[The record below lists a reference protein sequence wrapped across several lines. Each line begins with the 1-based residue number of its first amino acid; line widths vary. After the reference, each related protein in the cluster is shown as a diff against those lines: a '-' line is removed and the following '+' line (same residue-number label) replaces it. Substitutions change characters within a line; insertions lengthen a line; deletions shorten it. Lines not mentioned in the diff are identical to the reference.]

1 MKRLDSVKI
10 VLDNLRDEHQKISDS
25 KVKILK
31 SRDLDLHDNSED
43 LIKQFVKFCCEMM
56 ELQNDY
62 DCYLSAD
69 RKKSKIK
76 TTAVCSFNE
85 RNIRIY
91 CKDRALADV
100 LRSIAHEMFHLKQH
114 ELGLVHNNIKK
125 KHYLSPIEWDAN
137 IVAGSLISFF
147 ALKTGRDKVYR

>member
-62 DCYLSAD
+62 DCYLSAN

-85 RNIRIY
+85 GNIRIY

-114 ELGLVHNNIKK
+114 ELGLVHNNTKK